1 MSIPRSAGGQQNK
14 SNRVDIVLP
23 IFYHDYRQKAR
34 KGGRM
39 EKERSIPEED
49 ITVSYYRAS
58 GAGGQKRD
66 KTETAVRIHHLP
78 TGIIVTAS
86 ESRSRTINERRAME
100 RLRERLAARNRKP
113 RPRIRTR
120 PGRAAKER
128 RIQEKKHRSEIKK
141 KRGKV
146 ED

>member
-1 MSIPRSAGGQQNK
+1 
-14 SNRVDIVLP
+14 
-23 IFYHDYRQKAR
+23 
-34 KGGRM
+34 M

-49 ITVSYYRAS
+49 IIVSYYRAS

-100 RLRERLAARNRKP
+100 RLRGRLAARNRKQ

-128 RIQEKKHRSEIKK
+128 RIKEKKHRGEIKK

>member
-1 MSIPRSAGGQQNK
+1 
-14 SNRVDIVLP
+14 
-23 IFYHDYRQKAR
+23 
-34 KGGRM
+34 M
-39 EKERSIPEED
+39 EKDRSIPEGD
-49 ITVSYYRAS
+49 IVVSNYRAS

-100 RLRERLAARNRKP
+100 RLRERLAARNRKRKP
-113 RPRIRTR
+113 RVRTR

-128 RIQEKKHRSEIKK
+128 RIREKKHRGEIKK
-141 KRGKV
+141 TRGKI
-146 ED
+146 EE